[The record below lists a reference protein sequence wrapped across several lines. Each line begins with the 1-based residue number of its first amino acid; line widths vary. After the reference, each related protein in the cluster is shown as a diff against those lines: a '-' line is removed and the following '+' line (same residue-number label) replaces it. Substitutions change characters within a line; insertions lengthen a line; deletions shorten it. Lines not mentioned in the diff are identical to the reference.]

1 MQVLVVEDEPKVAGF
16 IVDALTDVGH
26 TVDVEYTG
34 VTAAEAMERRA
45 YDLVI
50 LDHLLPGKLGRDL
63 CAEARGRGNMTP
75 VLMVTARDSVND
87 RVAGLDAGADDYLT
101 KPFAIDELLARV
113 RALLRRQSTGSS
125 VIVTV
130 QDLVMDTTK
139 REVSRR
145 GRVID
150 LSSRE
155 YDLLEFL
162 AQHAGRTVTRS
173 MIAEQVWGVDFDTGT
188 NIVEVYVSY
197 LRAKVD
203 QGCNAKLIK
212 TVRGIGYQ
220 LG

>member
-1 MQVLVVEDEPKVAGF
+1 VQVLVVEDEPKVAGF